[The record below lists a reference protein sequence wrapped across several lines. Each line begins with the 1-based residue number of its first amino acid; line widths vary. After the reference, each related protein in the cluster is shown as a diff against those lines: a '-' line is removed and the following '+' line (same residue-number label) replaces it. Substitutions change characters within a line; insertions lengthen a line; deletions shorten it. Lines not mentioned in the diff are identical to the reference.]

1 MIATIRKRS
10 QITLPSEI
18 MTKLGLSEGDQLDV
32 MEQDGTIMLFP
43 MTFYPTKYIDDLK
56 KEVSDIKAKIASG
69 EQPVFDTVDALFE
82 SLDK

>member
-18 MTKLGLSEGDQLDV
+18 VTRLGLSEGDQLDV
-32 MEQDGTIMLFP
+32 MEKDGTIMLFP
-43 MTFYPTKYIDDLK
+43 MTVYPAKYIEDLK

-69 EQPVFDTVDALFE
+69 EKLVFDTVDALFE
-82 SLDK
+82 SLEK

>member
-18 MTKLGLSEGDQLDV
+18 VTKLGLSEGDQLDV
-32 MEQDGTIMLFP
+32 MEKDGTIMLFP
-43 MTFYPTKYIDDLK
+43 MAVYPTKYIDDLK

-82 SLDK
+82 SLEK